1 MNNQELNKINQIIID
16 MKREQSSMKRQEMII
31 AVLELMIKIQ

>member
-16 MKREQSSMKRQEMII
+16 MKREPSMKRQEMII

>member
-1 MNNQELNKINQIIID
+1 MNNQELNKINQLIRD
-16 MKREQSSMKRQEMII
+16 MKREQSSIKRQEMII

>member
-1 MNNQELNKINQIIID
+1 MNNQELNKINQLIRD